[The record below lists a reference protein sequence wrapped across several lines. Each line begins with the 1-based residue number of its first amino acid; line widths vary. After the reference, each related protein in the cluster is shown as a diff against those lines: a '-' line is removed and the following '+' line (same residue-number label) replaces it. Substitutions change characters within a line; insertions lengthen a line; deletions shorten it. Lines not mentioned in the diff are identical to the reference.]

1 VRVFVTKYRR
11 PVWAEID
18 LAAIASNVEA
28 LCDLL
33 EPRTQLMAVVKADGY
48 GHGGTHVAKAAVA
61 SGAHRLGVALAEE
74 ALELRA
80 AGIDVPIHIFGETPA
95 QAAHEIVEYDLIPS
109 VVTPGLPE
117 ALSEAATRRHRTVKV
132 HVKVDTGMHRVG
144 LSPDDVVDFVRWC
157 ASLPS
162 VDVEGVYTHFAT
174 ADEPDSPAARRQLG
188 LFDQV
193 LLDLDGEDLL
203 PPMKHAANSAATILM
218 PQSHYDMVRCG
229 IAVYGLHPG
238 PATKGEIDL
247 RPALSLKCRVSFVQK
262 LAADEGVS
270 YGHTFKTE
278 RETTIA
284 TLPLGYADG
293 YPRRL
298 SNEADVLVGGH
309 RMRVAGTICMDQFMI
324 DAGPDGDIQVDDE
337 AVLIGRSGAE
347 RITAD
352 DLAAILGTIN
362 YEVVCM
368 ISKRVPRIH
377 V

>member
-1 VRVFVTKYRR
+1 VTEYRR

-33 EPRTQLMAVVKADGY
+33 APGTQLMAVVKADGY
-48 GHGGTHVAKAAVA
+48 GHGATHVAKVAVA

-95 QAAHEIVEYDLIPS
+95 QAAHEIVEHDLVAS
-109 VVTPGLPE
+109 VVTKSLPE
-117 ALSEAATRRHRTVKV
+117 ALSQAATARRRTVKV

-144 LSPDDVVDFVRWC
+144 LSPDAVVDFVRWC
-157 ASLPS
+157 GGLPH

-174 ADEPDSPAARRQLG
+174 ADEPESPAARRQLD
-188 LFDQV
+188 LFNRV

-203 PPMKHAANSAATILM
+203 PPIKHAANSAGTILM
-218 PQSHYDMVRCG
+218 PQSHFDMVRCG

-238 PATKGEIDL
+238 PATRKNIEL
-247 RPALSLKCRVSFVQK
+247 RAALSLKCRVSFVQR
-262 LAADEGVS
+262 LAPGEGVS
-270 YGHTFKTE
+270 YGHTFHAKE
-278 RETTIA
+278 ATTVA

-293 YPRRL
+293 YSRRL
-298 SNEADVLVGGH
+298 SNEAHVLVGGR

-324 DAGPDGDIQVDDE
+324 DAGPDADIEVDDE

-347 RITAD
+347 RISAD

-362 YEVVCM
+362 YEVVCA
-368 ISKRVPRIH
+368 IGKRVPRIY